1 MAAKVTVIMSLTGKY
16 KRFRAGK
23 WHLTVL
29 PDHWNQELQAQVL
42 ALAEGEIA
50 ARHPQT
56 LELAVATIAGGK
68 PLYLKVFPTPAGP
81 AYFKNLFRKSKA
93 SRFLHQGTAL
103 SEAGFR
109 VPVTIAVGELRSWRF
124 LQRAFVLTRAV
135 SGQSLSSFMED
146 SFAGR
151 TTPMSFAE
159 KIMALRSL
167 AELIRKFHD
176 LGFVHGDL
184 VPSNI
189 FISDCR
195 GGKPTFCFMD
205 NDRTRRY
212 PHWLPQSLWKRNLVQ
227 LNRFPLPGFSLQDRV
242 RFFLVYRGRPACDT
256 RDRHLLRW
264 LEQRTRTRRRECDR
278 VTGSGSFRMLMR
290 WTPDVMGAEQIIA
303 TPKTLGK

>member
-1 MAAKVTVIMSLTGKY
+1 MARKY
-16 KRFRAGK
+16 ERFRAGK

-29 PDHWNQELQAQVL
+29 PEHWTQELQEQVL
-42 ALAEGEIA
+42 ALAEGETA
-50 ARHPQT
+50 AKHPQT
-56 LELAVATIAGGK
+56 LELAVAAIAGGK
-68 PLYLKVFPTPAGP
+68 ALYLKVFHPPAGP
-81 AYFKNLFRKSKA
+81 AHLKNLFLKSKA

-103 SEAGFR
+103 SEAGFL

-124 LQRAFVLTRAV
+124 LQRAFVLTLAV

-146 SFAGR
+146 CFAGR
-151 TTPMSFAE
+151 TRPISFAD
-159 KIMALRSL
+159 KIMALGSL
-167 AELIRKFHD
+167 AELVRKFHD

-189 FISDCR
+189 FISDWR

-212 PHWLPQSLWKRNLVQ
+212 PHWLRQSLWKRNLVQ
-227 LNRFPLPGFSLQDRV
+227 LNRFPLPGLSLQDRV
-242 RFFLVYRGRPACDT
+242 RFFLAYRGRPACDT

-264 LEQRTRTRRRECDR
+264 LERRTRTRRRECDR

-290 WTPDVMGAEQIIA
+290 WTPDVMGAQRMTA
-303 TPKTLGK
+303 APKTLEKQCRRPK